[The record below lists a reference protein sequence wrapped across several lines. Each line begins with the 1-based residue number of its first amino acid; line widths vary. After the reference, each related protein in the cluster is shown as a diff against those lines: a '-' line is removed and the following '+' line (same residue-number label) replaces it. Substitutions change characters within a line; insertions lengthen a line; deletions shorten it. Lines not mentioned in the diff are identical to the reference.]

1 MANIASAKKR
11 ILVSAKK
18 EGENQ
23 MLESKLKTTLKK
35 YDAAIK
41 ANDMALAQSLLPSAS
56 GLIDNLELKG
66 ILHKNNANRKKAAIA
81 KKYDTLKKS
90 AETAKKPE

>member
-11 ILVSAKK
+11 ILVTAKK
-18 EGENQ
+18 EMENQ
-23 MLESKLKTTLKK
+23 MLTSKLKTMLKK

-41 ANDMALAQSLLPSAS
+41 ANDLLLLESLIPSTV
-56 GLIDNLELKG
+56 GFIDNLELKG

-81 KKYDTLKKS
+81 KKFDNLKAKTAAVK
-90 AETAKKPE
+90 AE